1 MPNHKI
7 SRQHMALNL
16 LSKVKTNRAIENMK
30 NKLRFACFL
39 MSRFKGETI
48 EIIGL
53 GILFY
58 LIVQLFVVHQL
69 DQFTYNVD
77 KYLLIVSFV
86 LTVVGLSIRRYFKKP
101 ETKQNPS

>member
-1 MPNHKI
+1 
-7 SRQHMALNL
+7 
-16 LSKVKTNRAIENMK
+16 MK
-30 NKLRFACFL
+30 NKLRLVGFL
-39 MSRFKGETI
+39 VSRFKGETI

-77 KYLLIVSFV
+77 KYLLIVSSV
-86 LTVVGLSIRRYFKKP
+86 LIMIGLSIRRYFRKS
-101 ETKQNPS
+101 ETKQNSS